1 MDIEFV
7 QAVAFEDHGP
17 YSVQELAEVSGL
29 SEDDLVELVGVGVLE
44 PMDVGARRWT
54 FSAASIGLARTG
66 CRLRTDFDLDLDA
79 LALALQLIRQIRS
92 LETELQKMKARLPS
106 TFF

>member
-17 YSVQELAEVSGL
+17 YSVQEVANFSGL
-29 SEDDLVELVGVGVLE
+29 SEDDLIELVGAGVLE
-44 PMDVGARRWT
+44 PMDVAARQWT

-79 LALALQLIRQIRS
+79 LALALRLIRQIRS
-92 LETELQKMKARLPS
+92 LETELQKMKVRVPG